1 MTKVVPSVSIAQ
13 VVYDVLTSSANR
25 ALHLTAAACSYLLPA
40 EIRLGL
46 TLNASPQQRSPR
58 VLAALALLAVAG
70 TFLAAQVDFVR
81 RNHIG
86 ITPERYWR
94 PQLLQIWLPGLGLSL
109 VLLVLAF
116 VLHRR
121 GRRA

>member
-1 MTKVVPSVSIAQ
+1 MN
-13 VVYDVLTSSANR
+13 SSP
-25 ALHLTAAACSYLLPA
+25 LK
-40 EIRLGL
+40 
-46 TLNASPQQRSPR
+46 RSPR
-58 VLAALALLAVAG
+58 VLASVAVLAVAF

-81 RNHIG
+81 RNRIG

-94 PQLLQIWLPGLGLSL
+94 PQLLQIWLPGLGLAL

>member
-1 MTKVVPSVSIAQ
+1 VVKKKQRGNGASRHRDS
-13 VVYDVLTSSANR
+13 
-25 ALHLTAAACSYLLPA
+25 HLTGAGCSYLLPA

-46 TLNASPQQRSPR
+46 TVNSSPQQRSPR
-58 VLAALALLAVAG
+58 VLASLALLAVAL
-70 TFLAAQVDFVR
+70 TFLAAQLDFVR

-94 PQLLQIWLPGLGLSL
+94 PQLLQIWLPGLGLAL
-109 VLLVLAF
+109 LLLVLAF
-116 VLHRR
+116 VLHRW

>member
-1 MTKVVPSVSIAQ
+1 
-13 VVYDVLTSSANR
+13 LTSAG
-25 ALHLTAAACSYLLPA
+25 CSYLLPA
-40 EIRLGL
+40 EIRLGFDV
-46 TLNASPQQRSPR
+46 NASPQQR
-58 VLAALALLAVAG
+58 LARALTALVVLAVAL

-81 RNHIG
+81 RNRIG
-86 ITPERYWR
+86 ITAERYWR
-94 PQLLQIWLPGLGLSL
+94 PQLLQIWLPGLGLAL

>member
-1 MTKVVPSVSIAQ
+1 MN
-13 VVYDVLTSSANR
+13 SSP
-25 ALHLTAAACSYLLPA
+25 LK
-40 EIRLGL
+40 
-46 TLNASPQQRSPR
+46 RSPR
-58 VLAALALLAVAG
+58 VLASVAVLAVAL

-81 RNHIG
+81 RNRIG

-94 PQLLQIWLPGLGLSL
+94 PQLLQIWLPGLGLAL
-109 VLLVLAF
+109 ALLVLAF

>member
-1 MTKVVPSVSIAQ
+1 M
-13 VVYDVLTSSANR
+13 
-25 ALHLTAAACSYLLPA
+25 
-40 EIRLGL
+40 
-46 TLNASPQQRSPR
+46 NASPQQRSPR

-70 TFLAAQVDFVR
+70 TFLAAQVDFAR

-86 ITPERYWR
+86 ITPEHYWR